1 MFLGRAS
8 GATVLSGSIAGL
20 EGGSQLALR
29 RATSMRKTFTTGVAA
44 VKKKSLCIQVKLQV
58 VSTPAPWGRGRGA
71 AAAPPP
77 PHGRHLLPPPQ
88 DALIDMLRRSR
99 VHFVHCLLPR
109 AEVLGGG
116 GGESL
121 DSGLMT
127 LDVGLL
133 RAQLR
138 GSRLLDALRIYRQGE
153 DVPPPPRRHRPCCC
167 PHLRPH
173 LRPLSSGYPDH
184 MVFSEFRRRFDVLA
198 PQLTK
203 KHGRH
208 YTVTDERRVSGP
220 SPWRCSFKQ
229 TSARRSSRL
238 LW

>member
-1 MFLGRAS
+1 
-8 GATVLSGSIAGL
+8 
-20 EGGSQLALR
+20 
-29 RATSMRKTFTTGVAA
+29 
-44 VKKKSLCIQVKLQV
+44 
-58 VSTPAPWGRGRGA
+58 
-71 AAAPPP
+71 
-77 PHGRHLLPPPQ
+77 
-88 DALIDMLRRSR
+88 MLRRSR

-109 AEVLGGG
+109 AEVAGGGG

-153 DVPPPPRRHRPCCC
+153 DVPHPSLWETPPLSCC

-220 SPWRCSFKQ
+220 SPRRPSFKQ
-229 TSARRSSRL
+229 TSARRSNRL
-238 LW
+238 LR